1 MDADRFRLV
10 REVFLDAQR
19 FRGRARESFLAQR
32 CGKDTDLLREVSE
45 LLKLD
50 GQDPSVIDRPIVQ
63 TDQAAAGPHSL
74 VGMSMTASRAH
85 EPAVPR
91 SERKSAI
98 ISAVG
103 PHILKDRLGA
113 GALGKSYLTRL
124 DSDPS
129 RVRAAK
135 IFRSELNLTHGA
147 AESVLT
153 RLRVDHKSLED
164 AGHAGSALVEC
175 GWLPAGAAYVVTTYV
190 PGESIT
196 AYADRRRLDIRARM
210 LLFLALCESVEAA
223 HRIGVIHAGIKPTN
237 VCVQLVGDLPQVR
250 LLDTAMH
257 RAVLSE
263 STLRQSWL
271 RCEVLHGTPEYVPPE
286 HANGG
291 GPVETGCD
299 VYSLGAV
306 LYELLVGAGPFDRS
320 SLRRF
325 GVEAMQRVVCDEQP
339 LELVRRFNELGSD
352 AAEIAQKRDSTP
364 EKLAA
369 ELAGDKSAVVLRCL
383 AKQPRDRYKSV
394 ADVAAD
400 VRMVLEGK
408 PLAPAPVA
416 AESLGIRMLKFV
428 DKLRRA

>member
-32 CGKDTDLLREVSE
+32 CGKDAELLREVSE
-45 LLKLD
+45 LLRLD
-50 GQDPSVIDRPIVQ
+50 GGEPSVIDRPIVQ
-63 TDQAAAGPHSL
+63 TDQAPPGPQSL

-85 EPAVPR
+85 EPSAPR

-103 PHILKDRLGA
+103 SHVLKDRLGA
-113 GALGKSYLTRL
+113 GALGKSYLTRV

-135 IFRSELNLTHGA
+135 IFRSELNLTHSA
-147 AESVLT
+147 ADSVLT

-164 AGHAGSALVEC
+164 AGHSGSALVEC
-175 GWLPAGAAYVVTTYV
+175 GWLPAGAAYVVSTYV

-196 AYADRRRLDIRARM
+196 AYADRRRLDLRAR
-210 LLFLALCESVEAA
+210 LVLFLDLCESVETA

-250 LLDTAMH
+250 LLDTGVH

-263 STLRQSWL
+263 ATLRQSWL

-299 VYSLGAV
+299 VYSLGAI
-306 LYELLVGAGPFDRS
+306 LYELLVGVGPFDRS

-325 GVEAMQRVVCDEQP
+325 GVEAMQRVVCDEAP
-339 LELVRRFNELGSD
+339 LDLVRRFNELGGD
-352 AAEIAQKRDSTP
+352 VAEIAQKRDSTP
-364 EKLAA
+364 EKLAP
-369 ELAGDKSAVVLRCL
+369 ELSGDRSSIVLRCL

-400 VRMVLEGK
+400 IRMVLEGK
-408 PLAPAPVA
+408 PLAPAA
-416 AESLGIRMLKFV
+416 AAADSLGLRMLKFV

>member
-1 MDADRFRLV
+1 MDAERFRQV

-32 CGKDTDLLREVSE
+32 CGKDAELLREVNE
-45 LLKLD
+45 LLRLD
-50 GQDPSVIDRPIVQ
+50 GGEPSVIDRPIVQ
-63 TDQAAAGPHSL
+63 TDQVPASPPSL

-85 EPAVPR
+85 EPAAPR
-91 SERKSAI
+91 TDRKSAI

-103 PHILKDRLGA
+103 SHVLKDRLGA
-113 GALGKSYLTRL
+113 GALGKSYLTRV

-135 IFRSELNLTHGA
+135 IFRSELNLTHSA

-164 AGHAGSALVEC
+164 AGHGGSALVEC
-175 GWLPAGAAYVVTTYV
+175 GWLPAGAAFVVSTYI

-196 AYADRRRLDIRARM
+196 AYADRRRLDLRARM
-210 LLFLALCESVEAA
+210 ILFLDLCESVEAA

-237 VCVQLVGDLPQVR
+237 VCVQVVGDLPQVR
-250 LLDTAMH
+250 LLDTALH

-291 GPVETGCD
+291 GPVETSCD
-299 VYSLGAV
+299 VYSLGAI

-325 GVEAMQRVVCDEQP
+325 GVEAMQRVVCEEAP
-339 LELVRRFNELGSD
+339 IELPRRFGELGAD
-352 AAEIAQKRDSTP
+352 AAEIALKRDSTT

-369 ELAGDKSAVVLRCL
+369 ELAGDKSHLVLRCL

-394 ADVAAD
+394 ADLATD
-400 VRMVLEGK
+400 VRLVLDGK
-408 PLAPAPVA
+408 SLAPAPQPA
-416 AESLGIRMLKFV
+416 DSIGLRMLKFV

>member
-32 CGKDTDLLREVSE
+32 CGKDTDLLREVGE

-50 GQDPSVIDRPIVQ
+50 GGEPSIIDRPLVQ
-63 TDQAAAGPHSL
+63 TGDAAAGAPSIA
-74 VGMSMTASRAH
+74 GMSMTASRAH
-85 EPAVPR
+85 EPTVPR
-91 SERKSAI
+91 TERKSAI

-103 PHILKDRLGA
+103 AHVLKDRLGA
-113 GALGKSYLTRL
+113 GALGKSYLTRV

-135 IFRSELNLTHGA
+135 IFRSELNLTHSA

-164 AGHAGSALVEC
+164 AGHSGSALVEC
-175 GWLPAGAAYVVTTYV
+175 GWLPAGAAYVVSAYV
-190 PGESIT
+190 PGESII
-196 AYADRRRLDIRARM
+196 AHADRRRLDLRARM
-210 LLFLALCESVEAA
+210 VLFLDLCESVEAA
-223 HRIGVIHAGIKPTN
+223 HRIGVIHAGIKPSN

-263 STLRQSWL
+263 ATLRQSWL

-291 GPVETGCD
+291 GPVETSCD
-299 VYSLGAV
+299 VYSLGAI
-306 LYELLVGAGPFDRS
+306 LYELLAGAGPFDRS

-325 GVEAMQRVVCDEQP
+325 GVEAMQRVVCEEAP
-339 LELVRRFNELGSD
+339 LDLYRRYSELGATAD
-352 AAEIAQKRDSTP
+352 EIAHKRDSTP

-369 ELAGDKSAVVLRCL
+369 ELAGDKSQIVLRCL

-394 ADVAAD
+394 ADLATD
-400 VRMVLEGK
+400 VRLVLAGK
-408 PLAPAPVA
+408 PLAPSPSPAD
-416 AESLGIRMLKFV
+416 SLGLRMLKFV